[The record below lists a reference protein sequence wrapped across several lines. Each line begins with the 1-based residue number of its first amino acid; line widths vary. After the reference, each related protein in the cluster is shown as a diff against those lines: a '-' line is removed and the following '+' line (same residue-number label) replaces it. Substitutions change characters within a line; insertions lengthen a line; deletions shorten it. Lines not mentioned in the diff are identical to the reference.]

1 MHILIKQMLIGEVD
15 LILMEFFMLTLL
27 TYENFHKL
35 IYFLIFKQK
44 LQYILL
50 KHYFDL
56 FCIDRF
62 RFIFINL
69 TLDQNEELV
78 IQLDLYLQNFQLF
91 QLLID
96 DYQYDSIN
104 HDHIV
109 LHQFSQIIY
118 SPLYYLNCLKESKFF
133 GVFINLS
140 SIMKI
145 IVFLLKVK

>member
-78 IQLDLYLQNFQLF
+78 IQLDLYL
-91 QLLID
+91 
-96 DYQYDSIN
+96 
-104 HDHIV
+104 
-109 LHQFSQIIY
+109 
-118 SPLYYLNCLKESKFF
+118 
-133 GVFINLS
+133 
-140 SIMKI
+140 
-145 IVFLLKVK
+145 